1 MLKASILFIL
11 LLIGLSSSCHAQ
23 APILSTEEP
32 LKLSEHFNSK
42 SFILDYL
49 IEKDATC
56 SLILQKIDKTRVYYL
71 KDKFIKEGQYEL
83 SISETQLKADSSIIR
98 LECDYGV
105 SELLHSIEDSENESP

>member
-1 MLKASILFIL
+1 MFQTKEFRILKTEPILFLTIPLSILFIL

-71 KDKFIKEGQYEL
+71 KDKFIKDNIKDAYYEF
-83 SISETQLKADSSIIR
+83 SERTVIPGIKN
-98 LECDYGV
+98 
-105 SELLHSIEDSENESP
+105 H